1 MAGTQPLNKLAPFE
15 ILDDQGNALIR
26 IDPNGVLIRKIIFSD
41 GTTLDTSPLVNYYNG
56 AEGIDSGTF

>member
-15 ILDDQGNALIR
+15 ILDDHGNTVIQ
-26 IDPNGVLIRKIIFSD
+26 IDPNGVLVQKIIFSD
-41 GTTLDTSPLVNYYNG
+41 GTTLDTSPLVKYYNG